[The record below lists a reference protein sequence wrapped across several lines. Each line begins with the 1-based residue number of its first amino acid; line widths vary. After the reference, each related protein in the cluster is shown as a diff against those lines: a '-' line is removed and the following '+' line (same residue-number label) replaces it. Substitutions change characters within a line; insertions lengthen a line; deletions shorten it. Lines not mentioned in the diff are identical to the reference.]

1 MTVTVFGETQ
11 QFVIKQIEPAPE
23 DQPSNNEETKET
35 DTQTTNQT
43 VRVITPDSQ
52 IHFQESNEADEGLTF
67 LKFNSEFVARDLVSD
82 VKFGGY
88 R

>member
-35 DTQTTNQT
+35 DTQTTNHI

-52 IHFQESNEADEGLTF
+52 ILFIESDEADEGLTF
-67 LKFNSEFVARDLVSD
+67 LKFNSEFVARDLVSE